1 MCCLTAASDALAFRS
16 SRTFLL
22 TLCVPPQLCD
32 DAQTKAGS
40 LSKKGSGDGVGST
53 TRWQSRF
60 FVINQGVLMYF
71 KSKSSV
77 CPRRCLALAGATV
90 REATAADTSQSH
102 AFVIQAKVWRFHALE
117 S

>member
-1 MCCLTAASDALAFRS
+1 
-16 SRTFLL
+16 
-22 TLCVPPQLCD
+22 
-32 DAQTKAGS
+32 
-40 LSKKGSGDGVGST
+40 
-53 TRWQSRF
+53 
-60 FVINQGVLMYF
+60 MYF